1 MSGVPDRSTITALLL
16 EIHTLGSKDSR
27 NRLFDAVY
35 DELRRMARGLM
46 KDERSD
52 HTLRP
57 TALVHEAFVRMV
69 EEEGLS
75 WENRA
80 HFFGIAAR
88 AMHRILVDH
97 ARERAALKRGGGL
110 TRVSLSDRII
120 PGVDGACDLLIIH
133 DALDRFAALDERA
146 AKVAEMRVFAAMTSK
161 EVAHFLGISRRTADG
176 DWITARSWLSREL
189 SAGRA

>member
-1 MSGVPDRSTITALLL
+1 MSGIPDRSTITALLL
-16 EIHTLGSKDSR
+16 EIHTLSSEDARS
-27 NRLFDAVY
+27 RLFDAVY
-35 DELRRMARGLM
+35 EELRRMARGLM

-80 HFFGIAAR
+80 HF
-88 AMHRILVDH
+88 
-97 ARERAALKRGGGL
+97 
-110 TRVSLSDRII
+110 
-120 PGVDGACDLLIIH
+120 
-133 DALDRFAALDERA
+133 
-146 AKVAEMRVFAAMTSK
+146 
-161 EVAHFLGISRRTADG
+161 LGISRRTADG